1 VNATLRALNRPLLPG
16 ARVYLVGGCVRDL
29 LLGRPIKDLDLVT
42 DGNPRRLASAVAR
55 RIGGAPFSLHA
66 ELHAYRIAPRGG
78 AAAPWVD
85 VLPLTEAIEEDLRQ
99 RDFTINAMALPVP
112 FDATGLERSLVDP
125 CGGLADLHA
134 RRLRHTHP
142 GIFIADPVRLLRA
155 VRIAAALEFTLD
167 PETEA
172 LVRRDAPL
180 LPQSAVER
188 IRDELF
194 ALLALPGSAMWVRR
208 MDSLGLLSSILPE
221 TVALKGL
228 AQNANHHLDVWE
240 HTLEA
245 MRQCEALL
253 AGPALP
259 EELRAAVAERLR
271 QPLCAPRSR
280 LALLLF
286 SVLLHD
292 IAKPQTRGETPE
304 GITTFARHD
313 SVGAEIAG
321 AICRRY
327 RLSKRETKR
336 VVTAIGAHLQP
347 GFLSVHEPVTPRKR
361 YHFFRDT
368 GDAAVE
374 SLLLSLA
381 DRLAA
386 RGPWATDAQV
396 ERHRRFVAEML
407 RLTLEG
413 ATVAHP
419 VVPIGGR
426 DLAEAVGCP
435 QGPALGELLDA
446 LKEAVAVGEVSTRGE
461 AILFARGWVS
471 SRRRRQR
478 SEASPARGQ
487 DASEQ
492 RRGSTD

>member
-1 VNATLRALNRPLLPG
+1 MNATLRALNRPLLPG

-29 LLGRPIKDLDLVT
+29 LLGRPIRDLDLVT
-42 DGNPRRLASAVAR
+42 DGNPRRLASMVAR
-55 RIGGAPFSLHA
+55 RTGGAPFLMHA
-66 ELHAYRIAPRGG
+66 ELRAYRIAPRGSTD
-78 AAAPWVD
+78 APWVD
-85 VLPLTEAIEEDLRQ
+85 VLPLTESIEEDLRQ

-112 FDATGLERSLVDP
+112 FDAGNLEQSLVDP

-142 GIFIADPVRLLRA
+142 DIFTADPVRLLRA

-172 LVRRDAPL
+172 LVRRDAAL

-194 ALLALPGSAMWVRR
+194 ALLEVPGSATWVRR
-208 MDSLGLLSSILPE
+208 METLGLLAPILPE

-228 AQNANHHLDVWE
+228 TQNANHHLDVWE

-253 AGPALP
+253 IGPELP
-259 EELRAAVAERLR
+259 EDLRAAVAEQLR
-271 QPLCAPRSR
+271 QPICAPRSR

-304 GITTFARHD
+304 GIITFARHD
-313 SVGAEIAG
+313 VVGAEMAG

-327 RLSKRETKR
+327 RPSKRETKR
-336 VVTAIGAHLQP
+336 VVTAVGSHLRP
-347 GFLSVHEPVTPRKR
+347 GFLSVHEPVAARQR
-361 YHFFRDT
+361 YHFFRDM
-368 GDAAVE
+368 GDATVE

-396 ERHRRFVAEML
+396 ERHRRFVEEML
-407 RLTLEG
+407 RLSLEG

-426 DLAEAVGCP
+426 ELAEAVGCP
-435 QGPALGELLDA
+435 QGPLLGDLLDA

-461 AILFARGWVS
+461 AILFARGWLS
-471 SRRRRQR
+471 SRRKRQE
-478 SEASPARGQ
+478 SEAPPARGQ
-487 DASEQ
+487 SDAV
-492 RRGSTD
+492 